1 MLPKQT
7 QLQKRTL
14 AIHVPTAS
22 WLCERVRPA
31 IPNTV
36 SSTASA
42 ALLGEKIM
50 SGFISSRAIMPV
62 SPMAVERTK
71 PDLERSIRY
80 QRNGFTSAS
89 VKQT

>member
-22 WLCERVRPA
+22 WPCERVRPA
-31 IPNTV
+31 MPNAV
-36 SSTASA
+36 SFMASE
-42 ALLGEKIM
+42 ALLGEKTM

-62 SPMAVERTK
+62 RPIAVERTK

-80 QRNGFTSAS
+80 QRNGFTSTR
-89 VKQT
+89 VRQT